1 MKNKSIL
8 IYGLGTTGLSA
19 IDALKDE
26 NTLYIYDDDKSRAS
40 LLAEAYP
47 FYDGEAV
54 DFVVKS
60 PGITLDSGW
69 LPELVQREI
78 PVISDIEVAYR
89 LSDCE
94 NFIAVTGTNG
104 KTTTTDLLYHLLIDG
119 GKIAYVGGNIGVGV
133 LPLAKRAKKDDYLVI
148 ECSSFQLE
156 TTLTF
161 KPKVAILTNIT
172 EDHLDHHK
180 SVEAYRKSKQK
191 AYANQ
196 DDSDV
201 LILNIDDPYLAMIGE
216 EMDDA
221 LVVSTTPVQQD
232 GAYKDQE
239 KLYLSYKGERMELMD
254 RSDMA
259 LVGDHNV
266 RNALEAALCAYVLGV
281 DVDSIRKTLRNYR
294 GVSHRMEFVGTYRD
308 VDYYNDSKGTNPDST
323 DVALSSLTKPIHL
336 LAGGFDKGS
345 DFKALFEKHAERI
358 ACLYVFGATK
368 AIIKEEAL
376 EAGVKDIMDFDTM
389 DEAANA
395 AMDRARAGEAV
406 LLSPACASW
415 DQFPNYEVRGDEFK
429 RIVKEKWS

>member
-1 MKNKSIL
+1 MKNKKIL

-19 IDALKDE
+19 IDALKDD
-26 NTLYIYDDDKSRAS
+26 NSLYVYDDNKGRVD
-40 LLAEAYP
+40 LIEEELP
-47 FYDGEAV
+47 FYDGEDV

-60 PGITLDSGW
+60 PGIPLDSGL
-69 LPELVQREI
+69 LPELAEKDVPI
-78 PVISDIEVAYR
+78 ISDIEVAYL

-94 NFIAVTGTNG
+94 NFIAITGTNG

-119 GKIAYVGGNIGVGV
+119 GKVAYVGGNIGVGV

-156 TTLTF
+156 TTLEF
-161 KPKVAILTNIT
+161 RLKVAILTNVT

-180 SVEAYRKSKQK
+180 SVEAYRKSKEK
-191 AYANQ
+191 VFANQ
-196 DDSDV
+196 RDEDV

-216 EMDDA
+216 EADHA

-232 GAYKDQE
+232 GAYKDQDA
-239 KLYLSYKGERMELMD
+239 LYLSYKGEKVFLMN
-254 RSDMA
+254 RSDML

-281 DVDSIRKTLRNYR
+281 DVASIKNTLMNYR
-294 GVSHRMEFVGTYRD
+294 GVSHRMEFVDTFNG

-323 DVALSSLTKPIHL
+323 DVALASLSKPIHL

-345 DFKALFEKHAERI
+345 DFKSLFEKHAPAI
-358 ACLYVFGATK
+358 ACLYVYGATK

-376 EAGVKDIMDFDTM
+376 EAGVKEVKEFETM
-389 DEAANA
+389 KEAAEA
-395 AMDRARAGEAV
+395 AMDRAVAGEAV

-429 RIVKEKWS
+429 QIVRERWS